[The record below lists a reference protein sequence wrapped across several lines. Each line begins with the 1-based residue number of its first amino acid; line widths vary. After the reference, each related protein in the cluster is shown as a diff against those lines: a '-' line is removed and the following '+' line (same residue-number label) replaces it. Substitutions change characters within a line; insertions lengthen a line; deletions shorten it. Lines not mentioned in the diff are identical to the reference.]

1 MLNIMKEKISDMS
14 DAYRGLDVSVLHT
27 LILGDI
33 LGIDKE
39 NMAGGKSLTYT
50 RDLSEA
56 IESAENGSS
65 RFVFLLNPTKITEIK
80 DVSLAGEKMPQK
92 STYFHPKPVTG
103 LTIND
108 LKRK

>member
-1 MLNIMKEKISDMS
+1 MS

-50 RDLSEA
+50 RDLAEA
-56 IESAENGSS
+56 IENAENGSA
-65 RFVFLLNPTKITEIK
+65 RFVFLLNPTKIHEIK